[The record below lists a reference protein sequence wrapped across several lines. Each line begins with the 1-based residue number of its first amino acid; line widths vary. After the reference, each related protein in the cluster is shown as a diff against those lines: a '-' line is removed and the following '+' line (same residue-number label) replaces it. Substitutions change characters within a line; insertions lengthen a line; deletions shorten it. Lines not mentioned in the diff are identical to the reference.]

1 MNLDKMKPDLKS
13 LNLEKLKREMSE
25 HMPRVRV
32 KMTPRRW
39 IALVAGLAVVGGALY
54 LWLRPRPVPVVLP
67 VVAVEPVTVYGEYV
81 GRIRAQQFVE
91 IRARVEGYLEKML
104 FAEGTYIKA
113 GQTLFVIDPKLY
125 RARANKAKAQLA
137 KLREA

>member
-67 VVAVEPVTVYGEYV
+67 VWPSS
-81 GRIRAQQFVE
+81 R
-91 IRARVEGYLEKML
+91 
-104 FAEGTYIKA
+104 
-113 GQTLFVIDPKLY
+113 
-125 RARANKAKAQLA
+125 
-137 KLREA
+137 

>member
-39 IALVAGLAVVGGALY
+39 IALVAGLAVVGGGS
-54 LWLRPRPVPVVLP
+54 
-67 VVAVEPVTVYGEYV
+67 TSGC
-81 GRIRAQQFVE
+81 GRA
-91 IRARVEGYLEKML
+91 
-104 FAEGTYIKA
+104 
-113 GQTLFVIDPKLY
+113 PY
-125 RARANKAKAQLA
+125 RSCCPWWPSSR
-137 KLREA
+137 